1 MEWGLE
7 QPPRA
12 PDPARVARARAEM
25 IEFCESEYPRV
36 VRFLMLAGAP
46 EEVAEKGA
54 REAFAD
60 WWAVLGAEPGRR
72 WEENGNRS
80 AWVRATALRSRA
92 LRPAGVR
99 TRPSAAG
106 GTGAGMPGAAGP
118 GGLAVHQELLQALR
132 GLDEEPRRV
141 MAFIADGFTTAEV
154 ALALFLTEQK
164 VQAARDAAGL
174 RLRQAMAG
182 SQAAGAGSGAGPPGG
197 GEELGQ
203 YLRAAMSS
211 FPGPAAATAGVAGVL
226 ADIMTEQGLR
236 VPVRLMTAPAAE
248 VIRARVHARRLALAA
263 ADGAVPAHV
272 IGRRLAGLD
281 PELALAAASDM
292 ARAIE
297 KAREH
302 LQALGP
308 GADLGVD
315 LDHDAVL
322 ARELLSV
329 LARSGRFDRPRA
341 SDLAATLNGDLAE
354 ARMNS
359 LDLVRGL
366 RRLPADASGADLTGV
381 DIGHLDPLDG
391 VTWTRE
397 TTWPP
402 GVRARIL
409 PHSEEVRPGVYQILV
424 PYTGI

>member
-1 MEWGLE
+1 
-7 QPPRA
+7 
-12 PDPARVARARAEM
+12 
-25 IEFCESEYPRV
+25 
-36 VRFLMLAGAP
+36 
-46 EEVAEKGA
+46 
-54 REAFAD
+54 
-60 WWAVLGAEPGRR
+60 
-72 WEENGNRS
+72 
-80 AWVRATALRSRA
+80 
-92 LRPAGVR
+92 
-99 TRPSAAG
+99 
-106 GTGAGMPGAAGP
+106 MPGAAGP

-132 GLDEEPRRV
+132 GLDEESRRV

-164 VQAARDAAGL
+164 VQATRDAAGG

-182 SQAAGAGSGAGPPGG
+182 S
-197 GEELGQ
+197 
-203 YLRAAMSS
+203 
-211 FPGPAAATAGVAGVL
+211 
-226 ADIMTEQGLR
+226 
-236 VPVRLMTAPAAE
+236 
-248 VIRARVHARRLALAA
+248 LAA

-292 ARAIE
+292 ARALE

-329 LARSGRFDRPRA
+329 LARSGRFDRRRA

-366 RRLPADASGADLTGV
+366 RRLPADASGADLSGV

-402 GVRARIL
+402 GVHARIL
-409 PHSEEVRPGVYQILV
+409 PHSGEVRPGLYQILI